1 MFGFF
6 RINSQMPIIYA
17 YLRVS
22 TEDQD
27 IEKDRMLVLDYAS
40 RIGVGP
46 VYFESEKVSGRVN
59 WQKRKIAGLIAQLQP
74 GDILIE
80 PEMYR
85 IGRSTLEIHLMAD
98 AIRQRGAVLHLIR
111 ENIIL
116 DGSPMAD
123 LMLSFLAG
131 MGQFELRLT
140 SERTKAGLRKAK
152 ASGKQLGR
160 PTGPGKSKL
169 DEKEV
174 EIRALLANGSTK
186 IFIANRYGCSQ
197 STLHEWVAKKK
208 IITKTVAP

>member
-1 MFGFF
+1 
-6 RINSQMPIIYA
+6 MPLIYS

-27 IEKDRMLVLDYAS
+27 VEKDRMLVLDYAN

-46 VYFESEKVSGRVN
+46 VHFESEKVSGKVN
-59 WQKRKIAGLIAQLQP
+59 WQKRKVAGLIAQLKP
-74 GDILIE
+74 GDLLIE

-85 IGRSTLEIHLMAD
+85 IGRSTLEIHVMAD
-98 AIRQRGAVLHLIR
+98 QVRQRGAVLHLIR
-111 ENIIL
+111 EGIVL
-116 DGSPMAD
+116 DGSAMAD

-140 SERTKAGLRKAK
+140 SERTKAGLRRAR
-152 ASGKQLGR
+152 AEGKQLGR

-186 IFIANRYGCSQ
+186 RFIAQRYGCSQ
-197 STLHEWVAKKK
+197 STLHDWITKKN
-208 IITKTVAP
+208 IITKLVIP

>member
-1 MFGFF
+1 ML
-6 RINSQMPIIYA
+6 IIYS

-22 TEDQD
+22 TDDQD
-27 IEKDRMLVLDYAS
+27 VEKDRMLVLDYAN

-46 VYFESEKVSGRVN
+46 VHFESEKVSGKTN
-59 WQKRKIAGLIAQLQP
+59 WQKRKVAGLIAQLQP
-74 GDILIE
+74 GDLLIE

-85 IGRSTLEIHLMAD
+85 IGRSTLEIHVMAD
-98 AIRQRGAVLHLIR
+98 QVRQRGAMLHLIR
-111 ENIIL
+111 EGIVL
-116 DGSPMAD
+116 DGSAMAD

-140 SERTKAGLRKAK
+140 SERTKAGLRRAR
-152 ASGKQLGR
+152 AEGKQLGR

-186 IFIANRYGCSQ
+186 RFIANRYGCSQ
-197 STLHEWVAKKK
+197 STLHEWIKKK
-208 IITKTVAP
+208 QLN